1 MRIKYTKQGNIAQSS
16 LEKIAKIYKKAWIKN
31 TWKVVHRTK
40 LPQIEGIAPSPDL
53 LLLQCGKCYCVVED
67 DEVVFL
73 GRNRVGMY
81 DNYIDEHYQND
92 FTISYDEAI
101 DTIERTKAG
110 LEIERMKPAPDLT
123 WEDDKLVSWLRE
135 NENCRFSYC
144 VWEELNRRGVKV
156 DYANKE
162 DYKDFAG
169 LLKRPDIKDNIA
181 GNVLE

>member
-16 LEKIAKIYKKAWIKN
+16 LEKIAKIYKKAWRKN
-31 TWKVVHRTK
+31 TWKVVHKTSV
-40 LPQIEGIAPSPDL
+40 PQIEGIGPSPDL
-53 LLLQCGKCYCVVED
+53 LLLQCGKCYCVVDE
-67 DEVVFL
+67 DEVKYF
-73 GRNRVGMY
+73 GRRVCMY

-101 DTIERTKAG
+101 DTIERIKAG

-135 NENCRFSYC
+135 NEYCRFSYC

>member
-135 NENCRFSYC
+135 NESCRFSYC